1 VAIVIYPQSWL
12 HNANVYGFLKV
23 INEKSK
29 EGKISFGVMDIL
41 KDDGTVILL
50 DEMLDEMYEND
61 NLEGVTFPRLFVFM
75 MEEIVKREGSIEKAY
90 NYFKG
95 NIGYYENYIANVSL
109 TNKEIDELLPLVSNE
124 QQREILLQ
132 VKEKKIKIP
141 QIKKKSKELLSKFDD
156 RDLEELRNF
165 LLQSEKEKFR
175 VYLSEIIR
183 SIFRKPDLSGS
194 ERCFLCGNPL
204 RLSENTSIRQRKQF
218 SRILFKEF
226 SSSEGEFPNSFWNIN
241 NEYHLCDLCSQ
252 FALFRHFVFPKN
264 SKKEIFV
271 NVPSFKAIWYLNE
284 AIKAYKDL
292 NIELSV
298 SRAVAEVHMKLQR
311 LLGVWERQN
320 IEIVNYD
327 GKSYSV
333 YYVPQRTVD
342 LLLNTRI
349 SSILNS
355 INSIKIFETVIYPER
370 LNKLIEVEY
379 FLLKYFLNP
388 GDDSKIKEYIEVF
401 DPKKKRYYAWMI
413 PELFQEVRNTLGVE
427 TVVPVWKM
435 RELGREVSQLF
446 ERTRYRLLELIRL
459 AKKDEVY
466 HLLLKTYMA
475 NKKPFP
481 EELNRV
487 FSENDENFKNLMF
500 AYVSGI
506 ISGGEENE

>member
-1 VAIVIYPQSWL
+1 MAIVIYPQSWL

-41 KDDGTVILL
+41 KDDGTVVLL
-50 DEMLDEMYEND
+50 DEMLEELYESD
-61 NLEGVTFPRLFVFM
+61 YFEGVPFPRLFVFI
-75 MEEIVKREGSIEKAY
+75 MEETARRENDVNKAY

-95 NIGYYENYIANVSL
+95 YYGAYYKNYI
-109 TNKEIDELLPLVSNE
+109 
-124 QQREILLQ
+124 
-132 VKEKKIKIP
+132 
-141 QIKKKSKELLSKFDD
+141 SKYLKAE
-156 RDLEELRNF
+156 
-165 LLQSEKEKFR
+165 EKEKFI
-175 VYLSEIIR
+175 EAFCETIN
-183 SIFRKPDLSGS
+183 SIFRKPILEGP

-218 SRILFKEF
+218 SRILFGEF
-226 SSSEGEFPNSFWNIN
+226 SSSEKEFPNSFWNMN
-241 NEYHLCDLCSQ
+241 NEFYLCDLCSQ
-252 FALFRHFVFPKN
+252 LALFRHFVFPKN
-264 SKKEIFV
+264 SNKEIFV

-284 AIKAYKDL
+284 AIKAYRDL

-327 GKSYSV
+327 GESYSV

>member
-1 VAIVIYPQSWL
+1 
-12 HNANVYGFLKV
+12 
-23 INEKSK
+23 
-29 EGKISFGVMDIL
+29 
-41 KDDGTVILL
+41 
-50 DEMLDEMYEND
+50 
-61 NLEGVTFPRLFVFM
+61 
-75 MEEIVKREGSIEKAY
+75 
-90 NYFKG
+90 
-95 NIGYYENYIANVSL
+95 
-109 TNKEIDELLPLVSNE
+109 
-124 QQREILLQ
+124 
-132 VKEKKIKIP
+132 
-141 QIKKKSKELLSKFDD
+141 
-156 RDLEELRNF
+156 
-165 LLQSEKEKFR
+165 
-175 VYLSEIIR
+175 
-183 SIFRKPDLSGS
+183 
-194 ERCFLCGNPL
+194 
-204 RLSENTSIRQRKQF
+204 
-218 SRILFKEF
+218 
-226 SSSEGEFPNSFWNIN
+226 
-241 NEYHLCDLCSQ
+241 
-252 FALFRHFVFPKN
+252 LFRHFVFPKN

>member
-41 KDDGTVILL
+41 KDDGTVVLL
-50 DEMLDEMYEND
+50 DEMLEELYKPCKYGNEEIPAIFAF
-61 NLEGVTFPRLFVFM
+61 NLEETERLSG
-75 MEEIVKREGSIEKAY
+75 EGKALS
-90 NYFKG
+90 YFRGKS
-95 NIGYYENYIANVSL
+95 YYENYLNPSR
-109 TNKEIDELLPLVSNE
+109 P
-124 QQREILLQ
+124 
-132 VKEKKIKIP
+132 
-141 QIKKKSKELLSKFDD
+141 
-156 RDLEELRNF
+156 
-165 LLQSEKEKFR
+165 SEWFYEAAR
-175 VYLSEIIR
+175 Y
-183 SIFRKPDLSGS
+183 IFREPVLEGS
-194 ERCFLCGNPL
+194 ESCFLCGNPL
-204 RLSENTSIRQRKQF
+204 QPEESEYKDLKRF
-218 SRILFKEF
+218 SRMLFGDLAT
-226 SSSEGEFPNSFWNIN
+226 SEETFPNRFWDMSNKF
-241 NEYHLCDLCSQ
+241 YLCDLCSQ
-252 FALFRHFVFPKN
+252 LALFRHFVFPKN
-264 SKKEIFV
+264 SNKEIFV

-284 AIKAYKDL
+284 AIKAYRDL

-327 GKSYSV
+327 GESYSV